1 VNYIEGISQRKGG
14 DGSEMTGVHNVLDLS
29 PRARLVPALLA
40 CAVLFGCSSGAI
52 LEGAGDAKSQT
63 PASATVDG
71 VPSAPRSGDQD
82 GAEPPVEAQAPALD
96 PVTGEEITP
105 SRAPAQLQGVGA
117 DPGPN
122 PSDSPSKLFER
133 GEPVSGCLPDL
144 QSQAASTP
152 LRRLTR
158 EQYDNTVRDLFARVG
173 ISVPALAAR
182 FSPDDYA
189 GSFPANAAVVA
200 SEGHIRAY
208 ADAAEHIADA
218 VSSDLA
224 KLVPCDVAAGDA
236 DCAKRFALDFGM
248 RAYRR
253 PVDRRQLE
261 TLLRIF
267 ELGAARG
274 FEYGIRLVLETVLQS
289 PYFLYHVEYTPAA
302 AEPAI
307 ALDAYELAARL
318 SYFLW
323 DSLPDDALFE
333 AARSGALNDPDV
345 LRQQAE
351 RMLADARAGAALAG
365 FTTHWLELDGL
376 ADLAPDNAVYPDAA
390 LNLPPDSLAETLRFV
405 DYVVRG
411 EGDGSL
417 TTLLTAQFGFPT
429 ETLWSSYGVRPPAG
443 YDGSTPLDLPAGQRA
458 GVLTQ
463 VSTLFKHSHTQLSP
477 IRRGKYVL
485 NSILCQEI
493 SFPENLEIDLDL
505 SEEAGGSVRQ
515 KLEGLT
521 QRPECMGCHL
531 LINPIGFAFDAYNR
545 IGQYGGSAASGA
557 ALNVP
562 DYMMGPARDAVDL
575 AGKIAQSDA
584 ARGCMVKQMQRFALR
599 RKETTADTCTL
610 STLAQT
616 FAGAT
621 DDARRFDV
629 RRLMLGVVTQ
639 NSFRF
644 QGARP

>member
-1 VNYIEGISQRKGG
+1 
-14 DGSEMTGVHNVLDLS
+14 MMGVHGVLDS
-29 PRARLVPALLA
+29 GPRAGLALGA
-40 CAVLFGCSSGAI
+40 CFVLMGCSSGAI
-52 LEGAGDAKSQT
+52 LEGTGDAKHD
-63 PASATVDG
+63 PAAASAPAG
-71 VPSAPRSGDQD
+71 VIPGAAQAAGQD
-82 GAEPPVEAQAPALD
+82 STERPPEAQAPALD

-117 DPGPN
+117 APGPN
-122 PSDSPSKLFER
+122 PADSPSKLFER
-133 GEPVSGCLPDL
+133 GEPVSGCATEL
-144 QSQAASTP
+144 QSRTASTP

-158 EQYDNTVRDLFARVG
+158 EQYDNTVRDLFGRAG
-173 ISVPALAAR
+173 IRVPALAAT
-182 FSPDDYA
+182 FAPDDYA

-218 VSSDLA
+218 VSADLA
-224 KLVPCDVAAGDA
+224 KLVPCDLGSGDV
-236 DCAKRFALDFGM
+236 DCARRFVLDFGM

-253 PVDRRQLE
+253 PIDRRQLD

-267 ELGAARG
+267 ALGATRG

-302 AEPAI
+302 GEPAI

-323 DSLPDDALFE
+323 DSLPDDELFE
-333 AARSGALNDPDV
+333 AARSGALNDPAV
-345 LRQQAE
+345 LSQQAE
-351 RMLADARAGAALAG
+351 RMLADARAQPALAG

-376 ADLAPDNAVYPDAA
+376 ADLAPDNAVYPGAA
-390 LNLPPDSLAETLRFV
+390 LNLPPDSLAETLHFV

-429 ETLWSSYGVRPPAG
+429 ETLWTSYGVQPPAG

-505 SEEAGGSVRQ
+505 SEEAGGSVRE

-521 QRPECMGCHL
+521 RRPECMGCHL

-545 IGQYGGSAASGA
+545 IGQYSGGAASGA

-575 AGKIAQSDA
+575 AAKIAQSDA

-599 RKETTADTCTL
+599 RKETAADTCSL

-616 FAGAT
+616 FAGKP
-621 DDARRFDV
+621 DDARPFDV
-629 RRLMLGVVTQ
+629 HRLMLAVVTQ
-639 NSFRF
+639 NAFRF
-644 QGARP
+644 QAGR

>member
-1 VNYIEGISQRKGG
+1 
-14 DGSEMTGVHNVLDLS
+14 MTGVHSVLDLG
-29 PRARLVPALLA
+29 PRVSLVLGAWVILL
-40 CAVLFGCSSGAI
+40 GCSSGAI
-52 LEGAGDAKSQT
+52 VEGAADSNHAAVGSA
-63 PASATVDG
+63 PAG
-71 VPSAPRSGDQD
+71 VIPSAVPAGGQD
-82 GAEPPVEAQAPALD
+82 STERPVAAQAPALD

-122 PSDSPSKLFER
+122 PADGPSRLFER
-133 GEPVSGCLPDL
+133 GEPVSGCLAAL
-144 QSQAASTP
+144 QSQTASTP

-158 EQYDNTVRDLFARVG
+158 EQYANTVRDLFARVG
-173 ISVPALAAR
+173 IRVPALAAG

-208 ADAAEHIADA
+208 AGAAEHIADA
-218 VSSDLA
+218 VSGDLA
-224 KLVPCDVAAGDA
+224 KLVPCEVASGDA
-236 DCAKRFALDFGM
+236 DCARRFVLDFGM

-267 ELGAARG
+267 ELGATRG
-274 FEYGIRLVLETVLQS
+274 FEYGIRLVLETLFQS
-289 PYFLYHVEYTPAA
+289 PYFLYHVEYTPASG
-302 AEPAI
+302 EPAI
-307 ALDAYELAARL
+307 ALDAFELAARL

-323 DSLPDDALFE
+323 ESLPDDELFE

-345 LRQQAE
+345 LRNQAE
-351 RMLADARAGAALAG
+351 RMLADPRAQAALAG

-390 LNLPPDSLAETLRFV
+390 LNLPPDALAETLRFV

-505 SEEAGGSVRQ
+505 SEEAGGSVRE

-521 QRPECMGCHL
+521 RRPECMGCHL

-545 IGQYGGSAASGA
+545 IGQYGGGAAAGA

-599 RKETTADTCTL
+599 RKETAADTCTL
-610 STLAQT
+610 STLART

-621 DDARRFDV
+621 DDDRRFDV

-644 QGARP
+644 QAGR